1 MALRLVTW
9 NVQHA
14 RPTAGGDPDPEALA
28 AACAGLDA
36 DVLALQELDRSTSRV
51 HGADLL
57 AAVAAATG
65 LVAVDGPVH
74 PLLGGTYGNAV
85 LVRGAVVGPPVV
97 AHLPRPARRLSW
109 PLRHRPPLRGLVAA
123 VVEPDRWAAGPL
135 VVAAAHLGVRPG
147 EAAPQ
152 LAAALGVVADLA
164 AGRPAVLLLDANLR
178 PPAVAGVVAGAPGWA
193 TIDVPVAFPAPAP
206 TAAIDHVVV
215 RDLAPGARPG
225 PATAHALGVSD
236 HRAVVVVLDGC

>member
-1 MALRLVTW
+1 MALRVVTW

-36 DVLALQELDRSTSRV
+36 DVLALQEVDRGTARV

-65 LVAVDGPVH
+65 LVAVDGAVH
-74 PLLGGTYGNAV
+74 PFLGGTYGNAL
-85 LVRGAVVGPPVV
+85 LVRGALVGSPAVSR
-97 AHLPRPARRLSW
+97 LPRPTWQRSW
-109 PLRHRPPLRGLVAA
+109 PKRRPDHRGLVAA
-123 VVEPDRWAAGPL
+123 MIEPERGVTRPV

-193 TIDVPVAFPAPAP
+193 AVDVPLAFPAPNP
-206 TAAIDHVVV
+206 TAAIDHVIV
-215 RDLAPGARPG
+215 RDLPPGARPG
-225 PATAHALGVSD
+225 PATVHALGVSD
-236 HRAVVVVLDGC
+236 HRAVAVVIEGC